1 MKKLIV
7 LGFVSILFISA
18 SKNPKRDKLVGVW
31 KLQTMELNGVKMRHE
46 QMSLPYMEFNK
57 QGGFLIKLGGTM
69 EKGRYKLKGDTLSL
83 KFIIPLKVPQQMII
97 TKLDTFELDYT
108 TTDSLHNTIK
118 VQSYRITKGLG
129 EERD

>member
-7 LGFVSILFISA
+7 LGFLSILLLSA
-18 SKNPKRDKLVGVW
+18 SKNPKRDRLLGVW

-57 QGGFLIKLGGTM
+57 QGGFLIKLGGSM
-69 EKGRYKLKGDTLSL
+69 EKGKYKLNGDTLLL
-83 KFIIPLKVPQQMII
+83 KFIIPAKAPQQMVI
-97 TKLDTFELDYT
+97 TKLDTFEMDYT
-108 TTDSLHNTIK
+108 TADSLHNIIK